1 MLDLSLMLSSMNDT
15 SFNDAMMPA
24 PPARVKPGRALA
36 LRRRFVHLEE
46 YAAGRSK
53 RWSIRRTR
61 LESAAYESDERC

>member
-24 PPARVKPGRALA
+24 PPVRVKRGRAL
-36 LRRRFVHLEE
+36 RSGVDFVHLEE

-53 RWSIRRTR
+53 RWFYLRSRR
-61 LESAAYESDERC
+61 